1 MVYHI
6 LICHKGSS
14 LEIKRKRK
22 DLKSQDSLE
31 VLTNQQIF
39 KMLKVIFFFFIFSK
53 KILNLNNEST
63 NFQNVEKVIFFFHFL
78 KKKFQLS

>member
-1 MVYHI
+1 MVSYI

-22 DLKSQDSLE
+22 DLKRQDSLE
-31 VLTNQQIF
+31 VL
-39 KMLKVIFFFFIFSK
+39 
-53 KILNLNNEST
+53 NLNNDST